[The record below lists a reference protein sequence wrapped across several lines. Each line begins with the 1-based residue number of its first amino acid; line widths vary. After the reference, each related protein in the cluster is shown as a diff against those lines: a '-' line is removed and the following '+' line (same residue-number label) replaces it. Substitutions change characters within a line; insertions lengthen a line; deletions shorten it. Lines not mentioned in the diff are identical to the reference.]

1 VVKIGNLFKR
11 KTACLWLINDSKHF
25 LNEESY
31 VKDRFCE
38 YLYTAFCL
46 LSEVCVDNDRI
57 IIIGGSYSL
66 RLIARRLSQGSK
78 RNREI
83 AT

>member
-1 VVKIGNLFKR
+1 MSKI
-11 KTACLWLINDSKHF
+11 DSV
-25 LNEESY
+25 SI
-31 VKDRFCE
+31 

-57 IIIGGSYSL
+57 IIIGGNYSL